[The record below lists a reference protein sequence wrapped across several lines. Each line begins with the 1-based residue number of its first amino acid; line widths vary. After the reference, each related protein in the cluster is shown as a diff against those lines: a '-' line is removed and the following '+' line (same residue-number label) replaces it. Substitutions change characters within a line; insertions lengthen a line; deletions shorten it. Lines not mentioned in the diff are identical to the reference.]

1 MAAAEAVSLEKKVE
15 DRDDYIPR
23 AFRWAMESSSSSSL
37 TIGEHNKNTNACRGS
52 AWIILVFLPSM
63 FIATSVGS
71 AYIMYNEK
79 PAIRGDGGGFPWFLP
94 VVMLWGVY
102 MAVVLMAMWHSTLF
116 LPEAPF
122 AALEALRHV
131 GFEKIGITAGLTSA
145 LALFFDL
152 TCMLWSCIAA
162 VLLAAVIAFWVWLVR
177 VYGKD
182 YASIKRGLATS
193 LALSTILTAVLIAFM
208 IRLVRFSEDAQARI
222 AREGL
227 Q

>member
-1 MAAAEAVSLEKKVE
+1 
-15 DRDDYIPR
+15 
-23 AFRWAMESSSSSSL
+23 MESSSSSSL
-37 TIGEHNKNTNACRGS
+37 TIGEHNKNTNASRAC
-52 AWIILVFLPSM
+52 AWIVLVFLPSM

-71 AYIMYNEK
+71 AYIMYSK
-79 PAIRGDGGGFPWFLP
+79 KTAIRGDGGGFPWFLP

-102 MAVVLMAMWHSTLF
+102 MAAVVMAMWHSALF

-131 GFEKIGITAGLTSA
+131 AFEKIGIAAGITSA
-145 LALFFDL
+145 FVALFFDL
-152 TCMLWSCIAA
+152 TCMLWSCVVA
-162 VLLAAVIAFWVWLVR
+162 VLVAAVIAFWIWLVR

-193 LALSTILTAVLIAFM
+193 LALSSILTAVLIAFS
-208 IRLVRFSEDAQARI
+208 IRLVRFSEDAKARM